1 MVLNLFINK
10 LRNFQNGKNAASLSL
25 AEQYISA
32 FKHLAKTNNTLI
44 LPSNAG
50 DISSLVTQALSVY
63 KTVASQDLGSH
74 PTIGSNDF
82 DHKNNITNQ
91 VDNTSNCNDRKKM
104 HAGNVSKMDIE

>member
-1 MVLNLFINK
+1 MT
-10 LRNFQNGKNAASLSL
+10 L

-63 KTVASQDLGSH
+63 KTVSSQNLGS
-74 PTIGSNDF
+74 TTTLSGDDISYRRE
-82 DHKNNITNQ
+82 
-91 VDNTSNCNDRKKM
+91 VCEADNATELNARQKIQSS
-104 HAGNVSKMDIE
+104 GNVSKMDIE

>member
-1 MVLNLFINK
+1 M
-10 LRNFQNGKNAASLSL
+10 

-63 KTVASQDLGSH
+63 KTVSAQSVESIAGPTTAASTEHVLKASNENSNIALTDSFNNAKPEPDL
-74 PTIGSNDF
+74 DVR
-82 DHKNNITNQ
+82 Q
-91 VDNTSNCNDRKKM
+91 KKIQS
-104 HAGNVSKMDIE
+104 GNSSKVEQ